1 MAVLIQIGELNIT
14 PFIVLG
20 TYAVSMQPEFDT
32 WYDGNRTER
41 RGIKRTKLKGT
52 FSVQFFSLK
61 DYNDFF
67 DDIETNKTTGDYLTA
82 AKVYDNKSRTE
93 FENVDVYMDYEPTNQ
108 APAVGHDFSEPIEI
122 TLTAR

>member
-1 MAVLIQIGELNIT
+1 MAVLLKIGELDVT

-52 FSVQFFSLK
+52 FSVRFFSLK

-67 DDIETNKTTGDYLTA
+67 DAIETNKTTGDYLTA

-93 FENVDVYMDYEPTNQ
+93 FSDVDVYLDYEPTNQ
-108 APAVGHDFSEPIEI
+108 APAVAREFGEDIEI

>member
-1 MAVLIQIGELNIT
+1 MAVLFKIGELDIT

-20 TYAVSMQPEFDT
+20 TYDVSMQPEYNT

-52 FSVQFFSLK
+52 FSVKFFSLK

-67 DDIETNKTTGDYLTA
+67 DAIETNKTPGDYLTA

-93 FENVDVYMDYEPTNQ
+93 MENVDVYVDYEPTNQ
-108 APAVGHDFSEPIEI
+108 APAVGHDFSDEIEI

>member
-1 MAVLIQIGELNIT
+1 MAVLFKIGELDIT

-20 TYAVSMQPEFDT
+20 TYAISMQPEYET

-52 FSVQFFSLK
+52 FSVRFFSLK

-67 DDIETNKTTGDYLTA
+67 NAIETNKTSGDYLSA

-93 FENVDVYMDYEPTNQ
+93 FSNVDVYMDYEPTNQ
-108 APAVGHDFSEPIEI
+108 APAVGYSFGEDIEI
-122 TLTAR
+122 TVTAR

>member
-1 MAVLIQIGELNIT
+1 MAVLLKIGELDVT

-20 TYAVSMQPEFDT
+20 TYGVSMQPEFDT

-52 FSVQFFSLK
+52 FSVRFFSLK

-67 DDIETNKTTGDYLTA
+67 DAIETNKTTGDYLTA

-93 FENVDVYMDYEPTNQ
+93 FSDVDVYLDYEPTNQ
-108 APAVGHDFSEPIEI
+108 APAVAREFGEDIEI

>member
-1 MAVLIQIGELNIT
+1 MAVLLKIGELDVT

-20 TYAVSMQPEFDT
+20 TYGVSMQPEFDT

-52 FSVQFFSLK
+52 FSVRFFSLK

-67 DDIETNKTTGDYLTA
+67 DAIETNKTTGDYLTA

-93 FENVDVYMDYEPTNQ
+93 FSDVDVYLDYEPTNQ
-108 APAVGHDFSEPIEI
+108 APAVARDFGEDIEI